1 MIEVRAGGHITLL
14 FTIEKKQRLF
24 RDQGSRGIGFSIDKG
39 VKVIAKREDH
49 SLAISQSE
57 YNVGINPD
65 EGIQFEE
72 GDITFYLKDMDGNE
86 IENTTMY
93 EQFVDAC
100 RETGLI
106 KSHESFVFEIHVEC
120 PISQGF
126 GMSAAGL
133 IALGRAIK
141 ASTGRGTD
149 EQFLRIAH
157 RVERML
163 SGGLGDVLGASV
175 GGVELRLSPGAP
187 GWPGRA
193 VSFEV
198 DETVLLVWN
207 PTEHRHTSNYI
218 DDEAWM
224 AKITA
229 AGQEALTHFSEENW
243 TPDCWHEIL
252 SQSKEFGQIS
262 GLESELA
269 RSNLLET
276 IQQCIDELGY
286 SSAIE
291 TRLCMLGN
299 SAVLLPASLNSETN
313 IWIEQVKQLVK
324 KRGLSAQV
332 SQILQSI

>member
-1 MIEVRAGGHITLL
+1 MVEARAGGHITLL
-14 FTIEKKQRLF
+14 FTIEKKQRLY

-39 VKVIAKREDH
+39 VQVIVMREDH

-57 YNVGINPD
+57 YNVGISPD
-65 EGIQFEE
+65 EDIQYKD
-72 GDITFYLKDMDGNE
+72 GKITFHLRDMDGHE
-86 IENTTMY
+86 IENTSMY

-100 RETGLI
+100 KETGLV
-106 KSHESFVFEIHVEC
+106 KSHESFVFEIQVEC

-141 ASTGRGTD
+141 DSTGRGTD
-149 EQFLRIAH
+149 EQYLRIAH

-193 VSFEV
+193 ISFEV

-207 PTEHRHTSNYI
+207 PTEYRHTSNYI
-218 DDEAWM
+218 DDEGWM
-224 AKITA
+224 EKITA
-229 AGQEALTHFSEENW
+229 AGQEALNHFSEENW
-243 TPDCWHEIL
+243 TADCWHEIL
-252 SQSKEFGQIS
+252 RRSKEFGQIS
-262 GLESELA
+262 GLESESA
-269 RSNLLET
+269 RSTLLET

-286 SSAIE
+286 SAAIE

-299 SAVLLPASLNSETN
+299 SAVLLPSSLNMASNT
-313 IWIEQVKQLVK
+313 WIEDVKNLVQK
-324 KRGLSAQV
+324 NGLSAQI
-332 SQILQSI
+332 SQILPSI

>member
-1 MIEVRAGGHITLL
+1 MVEVRAGGHITLL
-14 FTIEKKQRLF
+14 FTIEKKQRLY

-39 VKVIAKREDH
+39 VRIIVTREDH

-57 YNVGINPD
+57 YNVGIDPD
-65 EGIQFEE
+65 DDIQFRD
-72 GDITFYLKDMDGNE
+72 GNITFHLKDMDGNE
-86 IENTTMY
+86 IENTNMY

-100 RETGLI
+100 RETGLV
-106 KSHESFVFEIHVEC
+106 KSHESFVFEIQVEC
-120 PISQGF
+120 SISQGF

-141 ASTGRGTD
+141 ASTERGTD
-149 EQFLRIAH
+149 EQYLRIAH

-193 VSFEV
+193 ISFEV
-198 DETVLLVWN
+198 DEKVLLVWN

-218 DDEAWM
+218 DDENWM

-229 AGQEALTHFSEENW
+229 AGQEALAHFSEENW
-243 TPDCWHEIL
+243 TADCWPEIL
-252 SQSKEFGQIS
+252 NQSKEFGQIS
-262 GLESELA
+262 GLESEAA

-286 SSAIE
+286 SDAIE

-299 SAVLLPASLNSETN
+299 SAVLLPSSLNTETN
-313 IWIEQVKQLVK
+313 IWIEEVSRLVQT
-324 KRGLSAQV
+324 RGLSAQV